1 MRVWAEVYDENG
13 VKTGSGPVTAIQS
26 ASITEQLD
34 GAGSFSLDLG
44 TDERVLLQLV
54 NEAEVRLMVQTF
66 DDMPPEE
73 WGRGII
79 RDNDISDAEGG
90 TSVRVSGPDTLD
102 TLTERT
108 VGIGRS
114 YDTERLDAIIADLV
128 SIVPGW
134 TESVDSTIAGDLQSS
149 RFDGVNVLQA
159 LVRTVEEKG
168 CHFRRGANPN
178 TIEVGPFGDYA
189 LSPTGSRVR
198 AIKAPSVIGNEL
210 YGNDAVL
217 LIDKI
222 SQSQKSAAVVNWC
235 IPIGAGTGSAALT
248 LRDTTYAIYNADGTL
263 YRAGTASK
271 YPIYRRVNGSGI
283 VEYYMDASGGARQ
296 RQAVVTFKA
305 IGAIANSI
313 LAKQAAADM
322 LVQATTAYLDR
333 AKVPLVTYRFSA
345 KNVQADIRPGHL
357 LPVQY
362 TGRLDVLDETRTR
375 SPRITY
381 MSVDTNM
388 WVMKVTRKIGDGQ
401 ITHDFE
407 VATIDR
413 YVMDSTRIVVSLMEA
428 MQVQDLSVQ
437 SVPFMSERSSKDF
450 VGWDVL
456 RIQQRPARFTFKI
469 DSKVTDLIQVSIRF
483 TSRPLSAT
491 TRVQDSSVTPFLVV
505 YEAIEGDQ
513 HPKGIQLWI
522 NGVDRSSAFGGPWNN
537 RLSGTPGVGWTA
549 GQYEN
554 NALDV
559 TCDITSYIL
568 AAASIYQDHVIEFY
582 GNADRNAFTYKVPG
596 QGSATNLL
604 GDATSGEIEC
614 NFLVFGTARG
624 IVPEPTS

>member
-222 SQSQKSAAVVNWC
+222 SQSQKSDAVVNWC

-345 KNVQADIRPGHL
+345 KNVQTDIRPGHL

-401 ITHDFE
+401 ISHDFE

-437 SVPFMSERSSKDF
+437 TFPFGF
-450 VGWDVL
+450 
-456 RIQQRPARFTFKI
+456 
-469 DSKVTDLIQVSIRF
+469 
-483 TSRPLSAT
+483 
-491 TRVQDSSVTPFLVV
+491 QDSSERAIQGNAPLTTPFRNATFGLQVPDMFTDVVLVRLRIKTRPLYTTADVGIYTVPSVPYSSALSYSYRV
-505 YEAIEGDQ
+505 YENDQ
-513 HPKGIQLWI
+513 YPSDISLFIDGI
-522 NGVDRSSAFGGPWNN
+522 DRTAELGGPWNP
-537 RLSGTPGVGWTA
+537 SA
-549 GQYEN
+549 GNLPVDET
-554 NALDV
+554 L
-559 TCDITSYIL
+559 DITSYITS
-568 AAASIYQDHVIEFY
+568 AAGGLYQDHSLVFKALAKTAETRVSSSHLS
-582 GNADRNAFTYKVPG
+582 DVVS
-596 QGSATNLL
+596 SASNGL
-604 GDATSGEIEC
+604 IEC
-614 NFLVFGTARG
+614 KILFFGTARG
-624 IVPEPTS
+624 IFTEAS